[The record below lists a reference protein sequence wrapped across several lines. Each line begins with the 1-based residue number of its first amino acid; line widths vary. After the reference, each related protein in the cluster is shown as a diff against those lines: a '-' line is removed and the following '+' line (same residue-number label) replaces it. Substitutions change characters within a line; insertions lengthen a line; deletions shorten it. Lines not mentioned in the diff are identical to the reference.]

1 MRNWI
6 PLFLLIPSV
15 FLLLCCSIQPENG
28 EKTTAEDAVSRDLHP
43 PRIFISEEEIQT
55 VVSSGNV
62 AQIAQ
67 LCLNLVSGGDFQ
79 HPMTLFSPALKEKM
93 SPARLQKWWE
103 ANLEEM
109 GPFKRRGAVGVAS
122 EKGRTVIYVGCC
134 FEQGI
139 RDLRVEFNS
148 HTQIEDLSLVPTG
161 VFQGLPVEI
170 KEIVEPETNTPNQ

>member
-1 MRNWI
+1 
-6 PLFLLIPSV
+6 
-15 FLLLCCSIQPENG
+15 
-28 EKTTAEDAVSRDLHP
+28 
-43 PRIFISEEEIQT
+43 
-55 VVSSGNV
+55 
-62 AQIAQ
+62 
-67 LCLNLVSGGDFQ
+67 
-79 HPMTLFSPALKEKM
+79 MTLFSPALKEKM